1 MNDEAAA
8 STALDPRRSYGRR
21 VTRNRL
27 LLVLLAGS
35 FAIAVAEV
43 ALRVAHYRAVPESIE
58 PFDLYYFRDRPGQ
71 LRDQRTTFGY
81 EPGSAVRQVVV
92 VVTKQGRA
100 IEYDTTLT
108 TNNLGLVQKRNLS
121 PGETAVVVIGDS
133 FTEGVG
139 APPWFYELEAEIGD
153 EFRLANLGVVGTGA
167 QHWERALSWFSKD
180 HHVAG
185 LVVLFIEDDL
195 LRPLTWWKRV
205 DGSIA
210 ICLDDQCLNPMAT
223 LPYRDSDF
231 APFTHEQAPAW
242 KRIAFQLSQV
252 TRVGALL
259 LRAGQSMSPV
269 APRPRRWNANFDE
282 AQFREGLMAFDRIA
296 AKFPAAVFLHLPMA
310 EEARSQAW
318 LQRSP
323 KIRDHL
329 RALGGR
335 YRDGMKECDLE
346 GSDYYRHD
354 PHPTANGYQKIR
366 RCVTQIVRGLP
377 TT

>member
-1 MNDEAAA
+1 MNDEAAT
-8 STALDPRRSYGRR
+8 STGLDRRRSYGRH

-27 LLVLLAGS
+27 LLVFLAAG
-35 FAIAVAEV
+35 FAIALAEA
-43 ALRVAHYRAVPESIE
+43 ALRVTDYRAVPESIE

-81 EPGSAVRQVVV
+81 EPGSSVRQVVV
-92 VVTKQGRA
+92 VVTNQGRA

-108 TNNLGLVQKRNLS
+108 TNNLGLVQKRSLS

-153 EFRLANLGVVGTGA
+153 EIRLANLGVVGTGA
-167 QHWERALSWFSKD
+167 QHWERALAWFAED

-185 LVVLFIEDDL
+185 LVVVFIEDDL

-210 ICLDDQCLNPMAT
+210 NCFEDQCLNPMAR

-231 APFTHEQAPAW
+231 APFTDEQAPAW
-242 KRIAFQLSQV
+242 KRNAIQLLQV
-252 TRVGALL
+252 TRVGALM
-259 LRAGQSMSPV
+259 LRTRQSMFPV
-269 APRPRRWNANFDE
+269 APRTPRWSAGFYE

-296 AKFPAAVFLHLPMA
+296 AKYPAAVFLHLPMA

-323 KIRDHL
+323 KIREHL

-335 YRDGMKECDLE
+335 YRDGMRECALE

-354 PHPTANGYQKIR
+354 PHPNANGYQKIR
-366 RCVTQIVRGLP
+366 RCVAQIVRGLP
-377 TT
+377 TI